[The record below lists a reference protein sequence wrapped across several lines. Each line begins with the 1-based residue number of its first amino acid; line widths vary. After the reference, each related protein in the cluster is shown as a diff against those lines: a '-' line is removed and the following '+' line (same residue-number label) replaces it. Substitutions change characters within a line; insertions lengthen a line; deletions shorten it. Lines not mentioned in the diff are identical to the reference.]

1 MLNGGIL
8 IPFEDLRAFLDYLEE
23 KDQLSR
29 ISRGV
34 DDKSYE
40 VSAIL
45 DILAKKRGKAVVFEK
60 LGNTKMPLCSN
71 VLGSHKRLAM
81 ALETTEHDLFSEWKK
96 RKMSNWPVPQ
106 IVSDG
111 PCKESV
117 IRKEDIDLSKYPIL
131 KWNPLDGG
139 PYITLGVLISKH
151 PETNDRNAGIYRLMV
166 QRKNQLGVNTL
177 PRKHITVHYNK
188 AETNDEPLEVA
199 VAIGLDPAIILAA
212 ATRLKLGEDE
222 LAFAGALRNEP
233 VKLVRCETIN
243 VEVPASAEIVIEGK
257 MPPRT
262 RAMEGPF
269 GEYTG
274 YYGIAQEMPIIEIEA
289 ITQRANPIYQATY
302 TGKPPK
308 EEHVMTAVCGPEGDR
323 PPRGWH
329 TLTYHAYRFISG
341 INRRLKQEPIRLP
354 NASIKNVIRQWKE
367 YGLE

>member
-1 MLNGGIL
+1 M
-8 IPFEDLRAFLDYLEE
+8 RAFLNYLEE
-23 KDQLSR
+23 NAQLSR
-29 ISRGV
+29 ISREV

-40 VSAIL
+40 VSVIL
-45 DILAKKRGKAVVFEK
+45 DELAKKRGKAVVFERLK
-60 LGNTKMPLCSN
+60 NSRMPLCSN
-71 VLGSHKRLAM
+71 VLGSLERLAM
-81 ALETTEHDLFSEWKK
+81 ALETTEQNIFSEWEK

-106 IVSDG
+106 IVSNG

-117 IRKEDIDLSKYPIL
+117 IKKEDVDLFKYPVL

-166 QRKNQLGVNTL
+166 QRKDQLGVNIL
-177 PRKHITVHYNK
+177 PRKHIAVHYNK
-188 AETNDEPLEVA
+188 AEANDEPLEVA
-199 VAIGLDPAIILAA
+199 VAIGLDPAIILAG

-233 VKLVRCETIN
+233 VKLVRCETID

-274 YYGIAQEMPIIEIEA
+274 YYGIAHEMPIIKIEA
-289 ITQRANPIYQATY
+289 ITQRAHPIYQATY
-302 TGKPPK
+302 TGKPLK
-308 EEHVMTAVCGPEGDR
+308 EEHVMTSVCGPEGDQ
-323 PPRGWH
+323 PPKGWH
-329 TLTYHAYRFISG
+329 TLTYQAYRFISG
-341 INRRLKQEPIRLP
+341 INRRLTNKPIKLPDTDIEKVTKQWR
-354 NASIKNVIRQWKE
+354 E